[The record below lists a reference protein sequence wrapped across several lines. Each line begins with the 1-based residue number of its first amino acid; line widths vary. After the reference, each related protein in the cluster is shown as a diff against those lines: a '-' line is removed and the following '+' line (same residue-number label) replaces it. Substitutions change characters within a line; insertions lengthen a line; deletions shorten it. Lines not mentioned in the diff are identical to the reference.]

1 MVRHAGGR
9 RRSKRY
15 GDKEQRFRSSCCRR
29 PRSSTA
35 AASSVAPIARAPAS
49 APNRNITKVES
60 APPATSPSCGQ
71 RPLHHSGGPSRSRCA
86 APESSATPRQG
97 RSLRSPELQRRP
109 RTGISLK
116 WNRRRPSGIQEEG
129 TTPPPR
135 AWPAAYPGPAWRQGR
150 SLTLSRR
157 VHPFTVCGERPLPN
171 GEIFEF
177 QPALERLC
185 GPDRARR
192 PNR

>member
-9 RRSKRY
+9 R
-15 GDKEQRFRSSCCRR
+15 
-29 PRSSTA
+29 A
-35 AASSVAPIARAPAS
+35 AVNAMGIKNSGFDRAVVEDPVAP
-49 APNRNITKVES
+49 
-60 APPATSPSCGQ
+60 Q
-71 RPLHHSGGPSRSRCA
+71 RPLR
-86 APESSATPRQG
+86 

-116 WNRRRPSGIQEEG
+116 WNRRRRSGIQEEG
-129 TTPPPR
+129 MTPPPR

-150 SLTLSRR
+150 SPTLSRR
-157 VHPFTVCGERPLPN
+157 VHPFTVYGERPLPN